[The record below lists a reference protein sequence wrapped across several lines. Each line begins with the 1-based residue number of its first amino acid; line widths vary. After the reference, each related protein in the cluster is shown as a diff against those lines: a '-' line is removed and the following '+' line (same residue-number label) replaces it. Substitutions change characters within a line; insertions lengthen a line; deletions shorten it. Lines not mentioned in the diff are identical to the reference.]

1 MLTRLEV
8 DGFKTFENLGVEF
21 MPLTAILGDNAS
33 GKSNLFDV
41 IQLLSKLATRD
52 VMEAVKPIRGE
63 PLELFRQTPSGQA
76 RQIRLAAEVLVDP
89 VVRNPWGSQAKL
101 THTRLRY
108 EVTLERREIRP
119 GFERIQIAHEAALP
133 IMRKDDNWAEA
144 QQPSRDFRRTYLKY
158 SRQKPWLTTTP
169 SENGLEFNIHQDGKG
184 GRSRPASAATAT
196 ILYSVTSAEQFPHLF
211 ALREEM
217 RSWRLLQLAPAL
229 LREASPATANDTLND
244 DGANLAAVLTRL
256 KAETRTD
263 MQPKG
268 VLSDIA
274 AVLNNLVPGAGELD
288 VELDDASRTH
298 HLELTSRD
306 KIPCSSRTISD
317 GILRMTALLS
327 LLHDPRHRGL
337 VCIEE
342 PENGIHPCSIRPLT
356 QHLQSMVTDPASCQG
371 SQTPL
376 PLKQLILNSHS
387 PVLFSALMNHSR
399 PGAFQALNGGVIFAD
414 TATSVDPDRY
424 DARHHTR
431 LRPVDSAAQP
441 TLPGIPGTLVH
452 PTEALN
458 ILESIPSLL

>member
-101 THTRLRY
+101 SHTRLRY

-169 SENGLEFNIHQDGKG
+169 SESGLEFNIHQDGKG
-184 GRSRPASAATAT
+184 GKKSTCQRR
-196 ILYSVTSAEQFPHLF
+196 HGH
-211 ALREEM
+211 
-217 RSWRLLQLAPAL
+217 
-229 LREASPATANDTLND
+229 DTL
-244 DGANLAAVLTRL
+244 
-256 KAETRTD
+256 
-263 MQPKG
+263 Q
-268 VLSDIA
+268 
-274 AVLNNLVPGAGELD
+274 
-288 VELDDASRTH
+288 H
-298 HLELTSRD
+298 HE
-306 KIPCSSRTISD
+306 C
-317 GILRMTALLS
+317 
-327 LLHDPRHRGL
+327 
-337 VCIEE
+337 
-342 PENGIHPCSIRPLT
+342 
-356 QHLQSMVTDPASCQG
+356 
-371 SQTPL
+371 
-376 PLKQLILNSHS
+376 
-387 PVLFSALMNHSR
+387 
-399 PGAFQALNGGVIFAD
+399 
-414 TATSVDPDRY
+414 
-424 DARHHTR
+424 
-431 LRPVDSAAQP
+431 
-441 TLPGIPGTLVH
+441 
-452 PTEALN
+452 
-458 ILESIPSLL
+458 